1 MNFTGPGGS
10 PFTGT
15 VGPRGHDHEAPGER
29 RGGAHSGRRPH
40 AGAAEAAASGPASAS
55 PKHSKDTLKAVKR
68 HFAELIH

>member
-1 MNFTGPGGS
+1 MNYKPLRQMAAYRDGPGAVS
-10 PFTGT
+10 
-15 VGPRGHDHEAPGER
+15 EAPGER

-40 AGAAEAAASGPASAS
+40 AGMAEAARTGPASAS